1 MSHREMLTKQLQD
14 GIDEASAV
22 GLCNLFRI
30 YNVREP
36 LIDAIK
42 RGEAYLWESDEVRS
56 LIADVM
62 AGAKQGKGR
71 PKKLEIEQRNFRLL
85 CELHYL
91 SGAGVTMYATTVTNK
106 QTACEIIAE
115 RYHLEES
122 TIRDLWKARKS
133 ESHPLFS
140 VANKA
145 GKASREV

>member
-1 MSHREMLTKQLQD
+1 MNNRDKITRDLQRNL
-14 GIDEASAV
+14 EQAAAA
-22 GLCNLFRI
+22 GLCELFKS
-30 YNVREP
+30 YNVRQP
-36 LIDAIK
+36 LLDAIK

-71 PKKLEIEQRNFRLL
+71 PKNLDIEQRNFRLL

-91 SGAGVTMYATTVTNK
+91 SGAGVTMYATTATNK

-122 TIRDLWKARKS
+122 TIRELWKARKS
-133 ESHPLFS
+133 EGHPLFS